1 MGTGEVT
8 GITPSAPKL
17 GTNMGISNGDHT
29 LTLSRT
35 KRERQKKRKVLED
48 CLYLNEIELVI
59 KQPLL
64 I

>member
-1 MGTGEVT
+1 MGIGGVT
-8 GITPSAPKL
+8 GIMPSAPML

-29 LTLSRT
+29 LTPART
-35 KRERQKKRKVLED
+35 KRERQKKRKALEN
-48 CLYLNEIELVI
+48 CLHLNEIELVI